1 MRLEQPLE
9 IVGGQWIELSPG
21 VTPDVA
27 PAGKVRLYTPDG
39 TALHVSVNGGAYAAV
54 ADLTAGGVTA
64 TAAELNRNA
73 GVTPGTSLASKTAVL
88 GTNKNLDVLALPV
101 SGLKIGAGAGTAV
114 SASAAELNLLTGASL
129 TTAQL
134 NQIMAA
140 FGAVTF
146 DRAAKWAKVAL
157 AALDTGGGVLA
168 WQNPEAVSILV
179 HRVILDV
186 TTKSSAACTLDVG
199 TTATNATTL
208 SDNLI
213 DGLDVGTSAGLYDY
227 LDQAGANGK
236 PRQKLAAGKWV
247 TGSMA
252 SGAAAGLVGSAYISY
267 LLA

>member
-27 PAGKVRLYTPDG
+27 PPGKVRLYTPDG

-64 TAAELNRNA
+64 TAAQLNRNA

-101 SGLKIGAGAGTAV
+101 GGLAIGAGAGTPLTPTAV
-114 SASAAELNLLTGASL
+114 EFNLLGGATW

-134 NQIMAA
+134 NQIAAA
-140 FGAVTF
+140 FGTVTLS
-146 DRAAKWAKVAL
+146 RAAKWAKVAL
-157 AALDTGGGVLA
+157 AALDTGGGVFS
-168 WQNPEAVSILV
+168 WQNPEAGAIAVLRVLV
-179 HRVILDV
+179 DV
-186 TTKSSAACTLDVG
+186 TTKASAACQIDVG
-199 TTATNATTL
+199 TTTVNAATL

-213 DGLDVGTSAGLYDY
+213 DGLDVGTAAGLFA
-227 LDQAGANGK
+227 LADQTGTGGLT
-236 PRQKLAAGKWV
+236 RQRLASGKWV
-247 TGSMA
+247 TGSMS
-252 SGAAAGLVGSAYISY
+252 SGAAAGLVGSVLIEYV
-267 LLA
+267 LL